1 MCGKILPFRCPGFP
15 GSVLRPLIRR
25 KGKEVMKLRN
35 AILALVFACSL
46 IFISTQLFT
55 ARALSVDTPQNDPAA
70 ALSRGRAL
78 LRQGHAD
85 QALGYLETAL
95 NLYTQT
101 NNPRGIAAAEDGFG
115 DLYMIQ
121 GQYKV
126 AIDHYQKA
134 YQAFVTA
141 RGQDEKSQAAAGS
154 AASLA
159 GGTAGAATQT
169 AASTLDN

>member
-1 MCGKILPFRCPGFP
+1 
-15 GSVLRPLIRR
+15 
-25 KGKEVMKLRN
+25 MKLRN
-35 AILALVFACSL
+35 AFLVSVFASAL
-46 IFISTQLFT
+46 IFASTQLYLRG
-55 ARALSVDTPQNDPAA
+55 ARALSLDVQQNDPAA
-70 ALSRGRAL
+70 ALNRGRTL

-101 NNPRGIAAAEDGFG
+101 NNSRGIAAAEDGFG

-126 AIDHYQKA
+126 ALDHYQKA

-141 RGQDEKSQAAAGS
+141 RGQDEKSQ
-154 AASLA
+154 
-159 GGTAGAATQT
+159 GAANALGTPV
-169 AASTLDN
+169 SILHRNNISRNDVIRRLDRSDQKTELIV